1 MYTPSYLAKKKLFSL
16 AKNKNEKKE
25 NFSLE
30 NEKTKQWMSNRSNAF
45 EDLQEKKKK
54 KKKKTKVRQLE
65 NMTSAQ

>member
-30 NEKTKQWMSNRSNAF
+30 NEKKQWMNNRRNAF
-45 EDLQEKKKK
+45 EDLQEKEKRRRKRK
-54 KKKKTKVRQLE
+54 RKYVNWKI
-65 NMTSAQ
+65 